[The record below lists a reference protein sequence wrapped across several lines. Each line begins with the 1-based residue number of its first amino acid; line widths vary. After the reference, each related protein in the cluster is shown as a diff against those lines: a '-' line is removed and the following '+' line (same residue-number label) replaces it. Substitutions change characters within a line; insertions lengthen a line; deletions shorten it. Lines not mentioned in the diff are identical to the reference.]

1 MMGAAPWCSS
11 RRQRCWRTGLPWHT
25 SRLLTPKR
33 VRTCTGVCWRD
44 RSLSCCYGTNLY
56 MMLCKMEA
64 KGVMPM
70 PAPMSTACSE
80 VKILR
85 VGVP

>member
-1 MMGAAPWCSS
+1 MLH
-11 RRQRCWRTGLPWHT
+11 R
-25 SRLLTPKR
+25 
-33 VRTCTGVCWRD
+33 RD
-44 RSLSCCYGTNLY
+44 RSLSCCYGTDLY

>member
-1 MMGAAPWCSS
+1 MGAAPWCSS
-11 RRQRCWRTGLPWHT
+11 RREKCWRTGPPRRT
-25 SRLLTPKR
+25 SCLVPPKATPEL
-33 VRTCTGVCWRD
+33 VLGICWRD
-44 RSLSCCYGTNLY
+44 RSPSCCNGTNLY
-56 MMLCKMEA
+56 MMLCRMEA

>member
-1 MMGAAPWCSS
+1 MGPVPTVWGRGTRSS
-11 RRQRCWRTGLPWHT
+11 PSSGHSPH
-25 SRLLTPKR
+25 
-33 VRTCTGVCWRD
+33 
-44 RSLSCCYGTNLY
+44 LY
-56 MMLCKMEA
+56 MMLCRMEA

>member
-1 MMGAAPWCSS
+1 MGAAPWCSS
-11 RRQRCWRTGLPWHT
+11 RKEKCQRTGLPWHT
-25 SRLLTPKR
+25 SRLVPPKATSQL
-33 VRTCTGVCWRD
+33 VLGVCWHD
-44 RSLSCCYGTNLY
+44 CSLSCCNGTNLY